1 MSLQYLLVEELRF
14 IVEIYRKNYVNHPI
28 STNHSIEDLFNNR
41 ISQVMELEVLLQK
54 KLSRRLYR
62 QVVRYTY
69 SIARFETPERGQ
81 FI

>member
-1 MSLQYLLVEELRF
+1 MSLQNLLVEELRF

-54 KLSRRLYR
+54 KLSHRLYDR
-62 QVVRYTY
+62 VRYTY